1 MKNILLIASL
11 VSFAFAGSAFA
22 AGDAASGK
30 EKSATCA
37 GCHGMDGN
45 AAAPTFPKIAGQ
57 GEGYLYKQL
66 MEFKNGK
73 RANATMMAMVAAL
86 SEQDMMD
93 LAAFYA
99 SQTGKSGKAAEDQV
113 ELGQAIY
120 RAGNEGSGVAAC
132 AACHGPTGAGN
143 PQAVIQALRFKGFPI
158 YLNTVTDTKGRSR
171 NVYRLGTASRA
182 VIAAGYRAMA
192 SGTVT
197 S

>member
-45 AAAPTFPKIAGQ
+45 SAAPTFPKIAGQ

-66 MEFKNGK
+66 MEFKSGK

-86 SEQDMMD
+86 SEP
-93 LAAFYA
+93 LLSLLICVFL
-99 SQTGKSGKAAEDQV
+99 QV
-113 ELGQAIY
+113 MLIV
-120 RAGNEGSGVAAC
+120 R
-132 AACHGPTGAGN
+132 
-143 PQAVIQALRFKGFPI
+143 I
-158 YLNTVTDTKGRSR
+158 
-171 NVYRLGTASRA
+171 
-182 VIAAGYRAMA
+182 
-192 SGTVT
+192 
-197 S
+197 